1 MIDFLSHKWVAAIIA
16 AQEAVI
22 AEQREL
28 IVLLE
33 FLRGSTARAPASK
46 RQRLTADATA
56 TGSGAPTGDA
66 SDATEDA
73 A

>member
-1 MIDFLSHKWVAAIIA
+1 M
-16 AQEAVI
+16 I
-22 AEQREL
+22 AEQRER

-46 RQRLTADATA
+46 RQRLTTDATA